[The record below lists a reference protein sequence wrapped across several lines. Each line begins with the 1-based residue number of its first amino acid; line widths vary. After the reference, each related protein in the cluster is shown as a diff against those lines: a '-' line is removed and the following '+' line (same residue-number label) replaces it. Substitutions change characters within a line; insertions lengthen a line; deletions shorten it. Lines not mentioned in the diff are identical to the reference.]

1 MKGGEIRRFFLEF
14 FQSKGHRIIKSSSL
28 IPAGDPSLLFTNA
41 GMVQFKDVFL
51 GNETRPYKRAATC
64 QKCMRAGG
72 KHSDLEQVGHTARHH
87 TFFEMLGN
95 FSFGDYFKREAITFA
110 WELLVEEFR
119 LPKERLWASVYEE
132 DDETERLWLELTE
145 IPKDRIVRLGAKDNF
160 WQMGDT
166 GPCGP
171 CSEIIIDQGPEA
183 GCHRPDC
190 TVGCDCDR
198 YLELWN
204 LVFMQYNRD
213 PSGKLT
219 PLPKPSIDTGMGL
232 ERITAVLQGKYN
244 NFDTDLFE
252 NIISSITAL
261 TGTIYHKSPEI
272 DASIRV
278 IADHIR
284 AIVFL
289 MAEGLIPSNEGRGYV
304 LRRIIR
310 RASRHVHLLGKDEPL
325 LYRLVESVIES
336 FQDTYPELKTAPE
349 RTKKFLKL
357 EEERFIKTLDQGT
370 RILDELI
377 GRCKS
382 QGLDT
387 IPGEELFRLY
397 DTYGFPIDLARDIA
411 LDAGLKLDEEGF
423 QKEMDSQRER
433 ARGSWAEEE
442 LTVPSIYKEISPTE
456 FIGYE
461 HLSDHGKVIKI
472 IRDGSPVER
481 LKEGEEGI
489 LFLNRTPFYGESGGQ
504 VGDRGT
510 ISGDSGI
517 AEVIDTKK
525 PLRNLIAHHV
535 RIKEGFITTGDTVK
549 AEVDRHLRAAT
560 MRNHTATHLLHRAL
574 RDVLGEHVRQAGSL
588 VSPERMRFD
597 FTHPAQL
604 EDEEISEIE
613 ELINNWILENIPVK
627 VTLTSLDEAIKQGAV
642 ALFDEKYG
650 ETVRLVE
657 VEGVSKELC
666 GGTHVR
672 ATGDIG
678 SFVII
683 SEGSVA
689 SGIRRI
695 EACTGMNAFE
705 TLRSSMRK
713 LRDISRLLNSPEP
726 VERVNSILERQKE
739 LEREIETLKGKL
751 LSVESSSL
759 IDKVRDIDGIKV
771 LSARL
776 DGLEPRA
783 LRLLG
788 DELRERLKSG
798 IIILGSVLNGQ
809 ASLITMVTKDLQQ
822 RFHAGELL
830 KEVAELAGGRG
841 GGKADTA
848 QGGSKE
854 IEKLDR
860 ALELAYDVIRK
871 KKGV

>member
-1 MKGGEIRRFFLEF
+1 MKGREIRKFFLDF
-14 FQSKGHRIIKSSSL
+14 FQGKAHKIIKSSPL
-28 IPAGDPSLLFTNA
+28 IPAGDPTLLFTNA

-51 GNETRPYKRAATC
+51 GNETRPYKRAASC

-95 FSFGDYFKREAITFA
+95 FSFGDYFKREAISFA
-110 WELLVEEFR
+110 WELLVEGFR
-119 LPKERLWASVYEE
+119 LPRERLWASVYEE
-132 DDETERLWLELTE
+132 DDEAARLWLELTE
-145 IPKDRIVRLGAKDNF
+145 IPESRIVRLGAKDNF

-171 CSEIIIDQGPEA
+171 CSEIIIDQGPDV
-183 GCHRPDC
+183 GCGKPDC
-190 TVGCDCDR
+190 RVGCDCDR

-213 PSGKLT
+213 ASGKLT

-252 NIISSITAL
+252 NIISAISSL
-261 TGTIYHKSPEI
+261 TGTPYHSTPET

-310 RASRHVHLLGKDEPL
+310 RASRHVHLLGKEEPI
-325 LYRLVESVIES
+325 LYKLVESVIEG
-336 FQDTYPELKTAPE
+336 FGDTYPELKTAPE

-370 RILDELI
+370 RLLDELI
-377 GRCKS
+377 GKCKS

-397 DTYGFPIDLARDIA
+397 DTYGFPVDLARDMA

-423 QKEMDSQRER
+423 QKEMASQRER
-433 ARGSWAEEE
+433 ARQSWTEEE
-442 LTVPSIYKEISPTE
+442 LAVPTVYKEIPPTE

-461 HLSDHGKVIKI
+461 HLSAQAEVLRIIK
-472 IRDGSPVER
+472 DGLSVDT

-504 VGDRGT
+504 VGDRGML
-510 ISGDSGI
+510 SGDSGI

-535 RIKEGFITTGDTVK
+535 KIKEGSISTGETVK
-549 AEVDRHLRAAT
+549 AEVNSLLRSAT

-574 RDVLGEHVRQAGSL
+574 RDILGEHVRQAGSL
-588 VSPERMRFD
+588 VSPERLRFD

-627 VTLTSLDEAIKQGAV
+627 VTITSLDEAIKQGAI

-657 VEGVSKELC
+657 VSGVSKELC

-672 ATGDIG
+672 STGDIG
-678 SFVII
+678 SFVIV

-695 EACTGMNAFE
+695 EAHTGMNAFE

-713 LRDISRLLNSPEP
+713 LRDISRLLGSPEP
-726 VERVNSILERQKE
+726 LEKLNSLLEKQKE
-739 LEREIETLKGKL
+739 LEREIEILKQKL

-759 IDKVRDIDGIKV
+759 IEKVKNIDGIKV

-776 DGLEPRA
+776 DGLEPRD

-788 DELRERLKSG
+788 DELRERIKSG

-809 ASLITMVTKDLQQ
+809 ASLITMVTKDLQK
-822 RFHAGELL
+822 RFHAGEIL
-830 KEVAELAGGRG
+830 KEIAELAGGRG

-848 QGGSKE
+848 QGGTKE
-854 IEKLDR
+854 IERLDR
-860 ALELAYDVIRK
+860 VLELAYDVIK
-871 KKGV
+871 KKGA